1 MMDFFMKGRGFP
13 CRPWIFFFK
22 EKRIVPPY
30 LDFLWTDAEF
40 PGLLDFL
47 KDEGFSALLS
57 FWSWIRIEKNKEE
70 PSCSTLVDF

>member
-1 MMDFFMKGRGFP
+1 MMDFFMKSRGFP
-13 CRPWIFFFK
+13 CRPWIFLK

-47 KDEGFSALLS
+47 KDEGFLP
-57 FWSWIRIEKNKEE
+57 FWAFDHE
-70 PSCSTLVDF
+70 